1 MEDLDFETA
10 NHIGHKIGGVRRLV
24 GITQKNL
31 ADKLGVTKQA
41 VSKLEQTEKISDEKL
56 SEVANALGVSA
67 EGLKKFNRES
77 VFYNSTNF
85 YENCGASVQSNITGS
100 VENFNYF
107 TVEQA
112 VKLFEELL
120 KMDKEKFE
128 KVK

>member
-24 GITQKNL
+24 GITQKEL
-31 ADKLGVTKQA
+31 AVKLGVTKQA
-41 VSKLEQTEKISDEKL
+41 VSKLEQTEKIGEDKL
-56 SEVANALGVSA
+56 NEVANALGVSA
-67 EGLKKFNRES
+67 EGLKKFNSET
-77 VFYNSTNF
+77 VLYNSTNF
-85 YENCGASVQSNITGS
+85 YENCGASVQSINAKVDNLYHFS
-100 VENFNYF
+100 
-107 TVEQA
+107 VEQA